1 MSTEAAVL
9 PPLDGHAPIT
19 RPGSGATRDLHVK
32 GGPEAVWC
40 RARCNAT
47 LSGMAFK
54 AFIIKLLEECT
65 PFPRQDGT
73 SRATCP

>member
-1 MSTEAAVL
+1 MNTETAVL
-9 PPLDGHAPIT
+9 PIPNDHAPVA
-19 RPGSGATRDLHVK
+19 RPGHEATRDLHVK
-32 GGPEAVWC
+32 GVPEAIWC

-65 PFPRQDGT
+65 PYPRQENSLEPT
-73 SRATCP
+73 